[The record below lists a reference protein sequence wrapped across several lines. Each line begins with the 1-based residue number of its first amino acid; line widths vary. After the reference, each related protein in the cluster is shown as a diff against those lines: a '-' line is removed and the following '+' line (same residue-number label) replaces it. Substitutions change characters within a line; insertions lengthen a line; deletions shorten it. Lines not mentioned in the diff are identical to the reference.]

1 MNRLKGLTITFLW
14 YLVISSVNFQ
24 FAECA
29 KKSSSSP
36 PPSQQSSNHVEPV
49 IEEVNAKQLERILL
63 DKDYVAVFWC
73 KCQKWWKKNFFR
85 SRREK
90 KGRMIEKKNLELQ
103 INRKKRRINCEID
116 HIKVVDF
123 KKEEEA
129 RKKCYKTKWKVYF

>member
-73 KCQKWWKKNFFR
+73 KCQKWWKKFFFDR
-85 SRREK
+85 EEK
-90 KGRMIEKKNLELQ
+90 KKGEWSKKKSWIAN
-103 INRKKRRINCEID
+103 
-116 HIKVVDF
+116 
-123 KKEEEA
+123 
-129 RKKCYKTKWKVYF
+129 